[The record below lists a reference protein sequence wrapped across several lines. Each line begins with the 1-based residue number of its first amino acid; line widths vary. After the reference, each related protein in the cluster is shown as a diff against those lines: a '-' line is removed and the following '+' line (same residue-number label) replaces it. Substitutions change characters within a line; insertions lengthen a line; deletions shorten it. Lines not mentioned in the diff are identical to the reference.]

1 MLNKKL
7 NKAYNIYAIA
17 SLATVFGMCFAA
29 TIWNY
34 GGSTSIDNASL
45 KNAQTELGKTTA
57 RYDALKDS
65 LDQETDKKIEADIKF
80 QDAYPRVLHKDS
92 TISDYFEFRAD
103 PDVRTVDS
111 ICNMYYNQVYDKHS
125 GELRALEKKQ
135 TKLQKQ
141 INKITADKA
150 RADSIAQMSTMDR
163 IKGNLRLLKND
174 LIR

>member
-1 MLNKKL
+1 MSNNKKKNFYDICMYASAATLSVFLAWVLMLNYSGTTNYDKYSLKDAQAKL
-7 NKAYNIYAIA
+7 NK
-17 SLATVFGMCFAA
+17 
-29 TIWNY
+29 
-34 GGSTSIDNASL
+34 
-45 KNAQTELGKTTA
+45 TET
-57 RYDALKDS
+57 RYDILKDS
-65 LDQETDKKIEADIKF
+65 LNQEVDKKIEADIKF

-103 PDVRTVDS
+103 PDVRAVDS

-135 TKLQKQ
+135 TNLQKQ
-141 INKITADKA
+141 IDKITADKA